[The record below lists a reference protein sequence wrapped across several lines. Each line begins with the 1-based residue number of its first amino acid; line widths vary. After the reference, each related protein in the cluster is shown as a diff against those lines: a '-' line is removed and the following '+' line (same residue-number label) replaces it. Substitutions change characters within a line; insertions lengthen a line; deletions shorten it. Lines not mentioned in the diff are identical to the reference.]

1 MRIKRGVTCGV
12 VAAVSLLAL
21 EPALAQM
28 SDTQKIEQLQRQTE
42 LLEKQL
48 RALQAEIAQTKKKTE
63 KVEPAQAAQAKYVA
77 QPPGDPKSPV
87 MMKAPPLSEKIKIT
101 PGGFIAAETV
111 FRSRNMVNDIGTTFN
126 NVPYPF
132 SPLFGEREFHGTA
145 RQTRLSM
152 LLEANIDPRQK
163 LAGYVE
169 GDFLGIGA
177 GSNFTQTNSWVPR
190 LRHGYFTYD
199 NTDWGFHFLA
209 GQTWSLLMQDQVG
222 ITPRKENIP
231 LTVDANFVVGF
242 NIIRQWQL
250 RFVKDFGPTFWLG
263 LSIENSATID
273 AIQGAT
279 TTGSVTSVTVNGI
292 VANVS
297 NIGTGFL
304 NTVPV
309 TPDLA
314 PDIIVKAAFDPGWG
328 HYEVFGLQRF
338 FTDNT
343 FCSVSAPTGCVVGT
357 TKSRTSFGTAVGG
370 SVLLPVIPK
379 YLDFRASALYGRGI
393 GRYGASLVA
402 DVTIAPNGSLAPIT
416 GLQAMVGLV
425 GHPWEGLDVYAY
437 AGLEQFD
444 AKFFNAGGVPFGFG
458 NPNFDNAGCFFP
470 NAMSFA
476 GGAAPLG
483 GCVANTRRIAEITAG
498 FWQDIFKGDYGRVA
512 AGAQYAFIRKE
523 AFAGIGGAP
532 KTDNNMIM
540 TSVRYYPW
548 GP

>member
-1 MRIKRGVTCGV
+1 MRVERGLACGL
-12 VAAVSLLAL
+12 VATVSLLAL
-21 EPALAQM
+21 EPALAQ
-28 SDTQKIEQLQRQTE
+28 STDSQRIEQLQRQTD
-42 LLEKQL
+42 LLEKQIK
-48 RALQAEIAQTKKKTE
+48 ALKEEIAQTRKKTE
-63 KVEPAQAAQAKYVA
+63 KVESAQAVYAAQT
-77 QPPGDPKSPV
+77 PPSDPKSPV
-87 MMKAPPLSEKIKIT
+87 VMKAPSILEKVKIT
-101 PGGFIAAETV
+101 PGGFIAAESV

-126 NVPYPF
+126 NIPYPF
-132 SPLFGEREFHGTA
+132 SPLYGEREFHGTA

-152 LLEANIDPRQK
+152 LLEANVDPQQK

-177 GSNFTQTNSWVPR
+177 GSNYTQTNSWAPR
-190 LRHGYFTYD
+190 LRHGYLTYD

-209 GQTWSLLMQDQVG
+209 GQSWSLMMQDQVG

-231 LTVDANFVVGF
+231 LTIDANFVVGF

-273 AIQGAT
+273 AIPGAT
-279 TTGSVTSVTVNGI
+279 TTGSATSVTVNGV

-309 TPDLA
+309 TPDRA

-343 FCSVSAPTGCVVGT
+343 FCAVSAPTSCTVGT
-357 TKSRTSFGTAVGG
+357 TRSRTSFGTAVGG
-370 SVLLPVIPK
+370 SVLLPVVPK
-379 YLDFRASALYGRGI
+379 YLDFQASALYGRGI
-393 GRYGASLVA
+393 GRYGTSLVA
-402 DVTIAPNGSLAPIT
+402 DVTIAPDGSLAPIT
-416 GLQAMVGLV
+416 ALQALV
-425 GHPWEGLDVYAY
+425 GVVAHPWEGLDVYAY
-437 AGLEQFD
+437 AGMEKFE
-444 AKFFNAGGVPFGFG
+444 AKFFNAGGVPFGYG
-458 NPNFDNAGCFFP
+458 NPDFNNTGCMFP
-470 NAMSFA
+470 SATSFA

-483 GCVANTRRIAEITAG
+483 GCVANTRRIAEITTG
-498 FWQDIFKGDYGRVA
+498 FWQNIFKGDYGRVA
-512 AGAQYAFIRKE
+512 VGAQYAYVRKE
-523 AFAGIGGAP
+523 AFGGVGGTP
-532 KTDNNMIM
+532 KTDDNIVM
-540 TSVRYYPW
+540 TSIRYYPW

>member
-1 MRIKRGVTCGV
+1 M
-12 VAAVSLLAL
+12 VSLLAL
-21 EPALAQM
+21 EPALAQ
-28 SDTQKIEQLQRQTE
+28 STDSQKIEQLQRQTE
-42 LLEKQL
+42 LLEKQIK
-48 RALQAEIAQTKKKTE
+48 ALKEEISQTRKKTE
-63 KVEPAQAAQAKYVA
+63 KVESAQAVYAAHTPT
-77 QPPGDPKSPV
+77 QPTDPKSPV
-87 MMKAPPLSEKIKIT
+87 MMKAPSILDKVKIT

-126 NVPYPF
+126 NIPYPF
-132 SPLFGEREFHGTA
+132 SPLYGEREFHGTA

-152 LLEANIDPRQK
+152 LIEGNIDPQQK

-177 GSNFTQTNSWVPR
+177 GSNYTQTNSWAPR
-190 LRHGYFTYD
+190 LRHGYLTYD

-209 GQTWSLLMQDQVG
+209 GQSWSLLMQDQVG

-231 LTVDANFVVGF
+231 LTIDANFVVGF

-263 LSIENSATID
+263 LSVENSATID
-273 AIQGAT
+273 AIPGAT
-279 TTGSVTSVTVNGI
+279 TTGSATSVTVNGV
-292 VANVS
+292 VANIS

-309 TPDLA
+309 TPDRA

-343 FCSVSAPTGCVVGT
+343 FCAVSAPTGCTVGT
-357 TKSRTSFGTAVGG
+357 TRSRTSFGTAVGG

-379 YLDFRASALYGRGI
+379 FLDFQASALYGRGI
-393 GRYGASLVA
+393 GRYGTSLVA
-402 DVTIAPNGSLAPIT
+402 DVTVAPDGSLAPIT
-416 GLQAMVGLV
+416 ALQALV
-425 GHPWEGLDVYAY
+425 GVVAHPWEGLDVYAY
-437 AGLEQFD
+437 AGMEQFE
-444 AKFFNAGGVPFGFG
+444 AKFFNAGGVPFGYG

-470 NAMSFA
+470 SATSFA

-483 GCVANTRRIAEITAG
+483 GCVANTRRIAEITTG
-498 FWQDIFKGDYGRVA
+498 FWQNIFKGDYGRVA
-512 AGAQYAFIRKE
+512 VGAQYAYVKKE
-523 AFAGIGGAP
+523 AFGGVGGTP
-532 KTDNNMIM
+532 KTDDNIVM

-548 GP
+548 P

>member
-1 MRIKRGVTCGV
+1 MRVERGLACGL
-12 VAAVSLLAL
+12 AATVSLLAL
-21 EPALAQM
+21 EPALAQ
-28 SDTQKIEQLQRQTE
+28 STDSQKIEQLQRQTD
-42 LLEKQL
+42 LLEKQI
-48 RALQAEIAQTKKKTE
+48 RALKEEIAQTRKKTE
-63 KVEPAQAAQAKYVA
+63 KVESAQAVYAAHTPT
-77 QPPGDPKSPV
+77 QPTDPKSPV
-87 MMKAPPLSEKIKIT
+87 MMKAPSILDKVKIT
-101 PGGFIAAETV
+101 PGGFITADTV

-126 NVPYPF
+126 NIPYPF
-132 SPLFGEREFHGTA
+132 SPLYGEREFHGTA

-152 LLEANIDPRQK
+152 LLEANVDPQQK

-177 GSNFTQTNSWVPR
+177 GSNYTQTNSWAPR
-190 LRHGYFTYD
+190 LRHGYLTYD

-209 GQTWSLLMQDQVG
+209 GQSWSLMMQDQVG

-231 LTVDANFVVGF
+231 LTIDANFVVGF

-273 AIQGAT
+273 AIPGAT
-279 TTGSVTSVTVNGI
+279 TTGSVTSVTVNGV

-309 TPDLA
+309 TPDRA

-343 FCSVSAPTGCVVGT
+343 FCAVSAPTSCTVGT
-357 TKSRTSFGTAVGG
+357 TRSRTSFGTAVGG
-370 SVLLPVIPK
+370 SVLLPVVPK
-379 YLDFRASALYGRGI
+379 YLDFQASALYGRGI
-393 GRYGASLVA
+393 GRYGTSLVA
-402 DVTIAPNGSLAPIT
+402 DVTIAPDGSLAPIT
-416 GLQAMVGLV
+416 ALQALV
-425 GHPWEGLDVYAY
+425 GVVAHPWEGLDVYAY

-444 AKFFNAGGVPFGFG
+444 AKFFNAGGVQFGYG

-470 NAMSFA
+470 SATSFA

-483 GCVANTRRIAEITAG
+483 GCVANTRRIAEITTG
-498 FWQDIFKGDYGRVA
+498 FWQNIFKGDYGRVA
-512 AGAQYAFIRKE
+512 VGAQYAYVKKE
-523 AFAGIGGAP
+523 AFGGVGGTP
-532 KTDNNMIM
+532 KTDDNIVM

-548 GP
+548 P

>member
-1 MRIKRGVTCGV
+1 MRVERGLACGL
-12 VAAVSLLAL
+12 AATVSLLAL
-21 EPALAQM
+21 EPALAQ
-28 SDTQKIEQLQRQTE
+28 STDSQKIEQLQRQTE
-42 LLEKQL
+42 LLEKQIK
-48 RALQAEIAQTKKKTE
+48 ALKEEIAQTRKKTE
-63 KVEPAQAAQAKYVA
+63 KVESAQAVYAAHTPT
-77 QPPGDPKSPV
+77 QPTDPKSPV
-87 MMKAPPLSEKIKIT
+87 MMKAPSILDKVKIT

-126 NVPYPF
+126 NIPYPF
-132 SPLFGEREFHGTA
+132 SPLYGEREFHGTA

-152 LLEANIDPRQK
+152 LIEGNIDPQQK

-177 GSNFTQTNSWVPR
+177 GSNYTQTNSWAPR
-190 LRHGYFTYD
+190 LRHGYLTYD

-209 GQTWSLLMQDQVG
+209 GQSWSLLMQDQVG

-231 LTVDANFVVGF
+231 LTIDANFVVGF

-263 LSIENSATID
+263 LSVENSATID
-273 AIQGAT
+273 AIPGAT
-279 TTGSVTSVTVNGI
+279 TTGSATSVTVNGV
-292 VANVS
+292 VANIS

-309 TPDLA
+309 TPDRA

-343 FCSVSAPTGCVVGT
+343 FCAVSAPTGCTVGT

-379 YLDFRASALYGRGI
+379 FLDFQASALYGRGI
-393 GRYGASLVA
+393 GRYGTSLVA
-402 DVTIAPNGSLAPIT
+402 DVTVAPDGSLAPIT
-416 GLQAMVGLV
+416 ALQALV
-425 GHPWEGLDVYAY
+425 GVVAHPWEGLDVYAY
-437 AGLEQFD
+437 AGMEQFE
-444 AKFFNAGGVPFGFG
+444 AKFFNAGGVPFGYG

-470 NAMSFA
+470 SATSFA

-483 GCVANTRRIAEITAG
+483 GCVANTRRIAEITTG
-498 FWQDIFKGDYGRVA
+498 FWQNIFKGDYGRVA
-512 AGAQYAFIRKE
+512 VGAQYAYVKKE
-523 AFAGIGGAP
+523 AFGGVGGTP
-532 KTDNNMIM
+532 KTDDNIVM

-548 GP
+548 P

>member
-1 MRIKRGVTCGV
+1 MRVERGLACGL
-12 VAAVSLLAL
+12 AATVSLLAL
-21 EPALAQM
+21 EPALAQ
-28 SDTQKIEQLQRQTE
+28 STDSQKIEQLQRQTD
-42 LLEKQL
+42 LLEKQIK
-48 RALQAEIAQTKKKTE
+48 ALKEEIAQTRKKTE
-63 KVEPAQAAQAKYVA
+63 KVESAQAVYAAHTPT
-77 QPPGDPKSPV
+77 QPTDPKSPV
-87 MMKAPPLSEKIKIT
+87 MMKAPSILDKVKIT
-101 PGGFIAAETV
+101 PGGFITADTV

-126 NVPYPF
+126 NIPYPF
-132 SPLFGEREFHGTA
+132 SPLYGEREFHGTA

-152 LLEANIDPRQK
+152 LLEANVDPQQK

-177 GSNFTQTNSWVPR
+177 GSNYTQTNSWAPR
-190 LRHGYFTYD
+190 LRHGYLTYD

-209 GQTWSLLMQDQVG
+209 GQSWSLLMQDQVG

-231 LTVDANFVVGF
+231 LTIDANFVVGF

-273 AIQGAT
+273 AIPGAT
-279 TTGSVTSVTVNGI
+279 TTGSATSVTVNGV
-292 VANVS
+292 VANIS

-309 TPDLA
+309 TPDRA

-343 FCSVSAPTGCVVGT
+343 FCAVSAPTGCTVGT

-379 YLDFRASALYGRGI
+379 FLDFQASALYGRGI
-393 GRYGASLVA
+393 GRYGTSLVA
-402 DVTIAPNGSLAPIT
+402 DVTVAPDGSLAPIT
-416 GLQAMVGLV
+416 ALQALV
-425 GHPWEGLDVYAY
+425 GVVAHPWEGLDVYAY
-437 AGLEQFD
+437 AGMEQFE
-444 AKFFNAGGVPFGFG
+444 AKFFNAGGVPFGYG

-470 NAMSFA
+470 SATSFA

-483 GCVANTRRIAEITAG
+483 GCVANTRRIAEITTG
-498 FWQDIFKGDYGRVA
+498 FWQNIFKGDYGRVA
-512 AGAQYAFIRKE
+512 VGAQYAYVKKE
-523 AFAGIGGAP
+523 AFGGVGGTP
-532 KTDNNMIM
+532 KTDDNIVM
-540 TSVRYYPW
+540 TSIRYYPW
-548 GP
+548 P